1 MLILILIQSINLEI
15 ETSKN
20 YVTVKEE
27 HVILRFLF
35 FTLHSYFSIQ
45 LAFPFNSVRLKRRRF
60 EIFSNFSPI
69 GRKVYL
75 ITRKFPLVFLSF
87 ARAIFERRVL
97 LRIGDMR
104 EIKKKKTET

>member
-1 MLILILIQSINLEI
+1 MEILILILIQSINLEI

-27 HVILRFLF
+27 HAILLF